1 MNDESLLLHKDG
13 HVATLTLNRPDK
25 LNAIDPGIRRN
36 LPLALKEVQD
46 DDEIRALIITGA
58 GRGFCSGADVASTT
72 AAGAEASNSRKQK
85 LQLVG
90 ELVLGFER
98 VNKPVIAAINGVAA
112 GIGLSIALAC
122 DIRIASSAARF
133 SAIWVKRGLIA
144 DGGASLLLPHIVGI
158 EKALEM
164 SMTGEM
170 VDAPEAH
177 RIRLVS
183 RVVTPEALMD
193 EARALA
199 SKLAAMPPIS
209 VELVKRVMLE
219 KMRGQIREQ
228 LVLESYAQNVCRA
241 TEDQKEAVRAFVE
254 KREPVFKGT

>member
-183 RVVTPEALMD
+183 RVVTPEALMV